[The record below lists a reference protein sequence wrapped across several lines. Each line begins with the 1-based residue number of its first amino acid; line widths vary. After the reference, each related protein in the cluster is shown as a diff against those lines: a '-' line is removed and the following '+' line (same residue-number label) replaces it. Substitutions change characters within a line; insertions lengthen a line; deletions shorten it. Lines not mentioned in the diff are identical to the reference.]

1 MGPIITRAISLY
13 AGILLCSSAV
23 GAAEATGTWSCR
35 SENIFGWSIP
45 NDRQAGYFHDKFV
58 STFQIRLLN
67 CVQYEDLMAKQTMV
81 HGSKE
86 DAHFYNK
93 GNCEKDISLAMKTFP
108 TFGHLV
114 GKLPFIFPEMSDE
127 RVVDDGLVDLRS
139 DKFGLE
145 ELTLYARLSTNLNF
159 EMHRDFSAWRFII
172 TWTDFYTSER
182 AKRLELPGGAETS
195 ISSVVGDC
203 VQLN

>member
-1 MGPIITRAISLY
+1 MI
-13 AGILLCSSAV
+13 
-23 GAAEATGTWSCR
+23 
-35 SENIFGWSIP
+35 N
-45 NDRQAGYFHDKFV
+45 FV
-58 STFQIRLLN
+58 STLQIRLLK
-67 CVQYEDLMAKQTMV
+67 CVQYEDLMAKQKIV
-81 HGSKE
+81 YGSKE

-108 TFGHLV
+108 TFGHLD

-145 ELTLYARLSTNLNF
+145 EFTLNARLSTNLNF
-159 EMHRDFSAWRFII
+159 EMHRDFSDWRFII
-172 TWTDFYTSER
+172 TWTGFYTSEM